1 MCVCSAHMPLHAL
14 PMKLMEIEPLKA
26 LSSFCSGGQLMA
38 TQTETKASNL
48 SLYHLSLLE
57 RQLEHSQYPRK
68 IPQVCLC
75 FCKSLHLTSPYFTM
89 EPIYNDARKI
99 KPRQT
104 EANATLMETFYFG
117 GEWVAGGSMV
127 FFAFQMLAGKWAV
140 IWVSM

>member
-75 FCKSLHLTSPYFTM
+75 FCKSLHLTLYILQWSQFT
-89 EPIYNDARKI
+89 RKI